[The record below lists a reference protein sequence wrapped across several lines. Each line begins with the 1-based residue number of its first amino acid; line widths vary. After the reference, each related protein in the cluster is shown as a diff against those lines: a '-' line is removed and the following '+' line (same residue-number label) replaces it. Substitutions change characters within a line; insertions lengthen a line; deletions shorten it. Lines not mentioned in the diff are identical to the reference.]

1 MKLTVK
7 TDRNTLYLS
16 ADGNYQ
22 EQALHS
28 FPLSACHFGL
38 GHDAG
43 SGHILT
49 HNTFSGEAVQL
60 FRFENEYQ
68 AIEALNNIRKKLKQ
82 QRGLNAVRRLS
93 NFIFWPVAALGFI
106 VSINGALMNMHQPAQ
121 PLQATRMLPRR
132 VCSSLPLRRSSC
144 RFRQHL
150 KP

>member
-28 FPLSACHFGL
+28 LPPVSLSFGL

-68 AIEALNNIRKKLKQ
+68 AIEALNNIRKAETAARTQ
-82 QRGLNAVRRLS
+82 CRAPAV
-93 NFIFWPVAALGFI
+93 
-106 VSINGALMNMHQPAQ
+106 
-121 PLQATRMLPRR
+121 
-132 VCSSLPLRRSSC
+132 
-144 RFRQHL
+144 
-150 KP
+150 